1 MVLQFFN
8 NIYFLM
14 RKKLVL
20 ILSLLVFFTFSP
32 RTYAIFQVRFFGG
45 PLAETEESSVNYK
58 KGTLFKTQL
67 SFGNTFRF
75 AGSFAYSQSSM
86 GTINILQG
94 DLGFGASFYP
104 HYSEPVPFLQPF
116 LNVEAV
122 GIFKT
127 EDETSNADPKEK
139 TYSAALNFGVGMDI
153 NFSRSLGLIVGA
165 EVHNFKQHRLFV
177 GFLQGY

>member
-1 MVLQFFN
+1 MISQFFN
-8 NIYFLM
+8 NIYFLI
-14 RKKLVL
+14 RKKLIL
-20 ILSLLVFFTFSP
+20 FLSLLVFFTFSP
-32 RTYAIFQVRFFGG
+32 KTYAIFQVRFFGG
-45 PLAETEESSVNYK
+45 PLTETEESSANYK

-67 SFGNTFRF
+67 AFGSTFRF

-116 LNVEAV
+116 LHVEAV

-127 EDETSNADPKEK
+127 EDDTSNADPKEK
-139 TYSAALNFGVGMDI
+139 TYSGGLNLGVGMDI
-153 NFSRSLGLIVGA
+153 NFSRSFGLLVGA
-165 EVHNFKQHRLFV
+165 EVHKFKQHRIFV